1 MRASGCSRSNQV
13 RVDWLLHYHTPAI
26 PDLIAFQHIFPESAV
41 STPVSDDVPAPAVD
55 GLYA

>member
-13 RVDWLLHYHTPAI
+13 RVDYYHTPSI
-26 PDLIAFQHIFPESAV
+26 PDLIAFQQSFPESAV